1 MSTPLNNEAE
11 NGTSI
16 HVKFNGIATTVYNA
30 WESSI
35 PAALGSNNASLLAS
49 YILSNFTKTAPASA
63 AKAQWAYPTVNTTAW
78 LYDLSTCWSGTTSN
92 LWQQEA
98 NALVCSAV
106 YPAALN
112 LSPSTIA
119 GKDLGTG
126 KYYAQAAPVV
136 QMQIARAG
144 YRLAAYLNLIFA
156 GQPALVVPVT
166 ADVPMCNTSALTQGG
181 TAFKTT

>member
-1 MSTPLNNEAE
+1 MSTPLNNDAT

-16 HVKFNGIATTVYNA
+16 KVKFNGTATTVYNA

-35 PAALGSNNASLLAS
+35 PAALAANNASLLAS
-49 YILSNFTKTAPASA
+49 YILSNFTKAAPASA
-63 AKAQWAYPTVNTTAW
+63 AKAQWAYPTINTTAW

-92 LWQQEA
+92 LWQHEA
-98 NALVCSAV
+98 NALVCSSV
-106 YPAALN
+106 YPAALA
-112 LSPSTIA
+112 LSPTAIA
-119 GKDLGTG
+119 GADLGAG

-156 GQPALVVPVT
+156 GQPALAVPVT
-166 ADVPMCNTSALTQGG
+166 ADVPMCNTSALTAEG